1 MYQDLFGIHRMKI
14 NLHMHTTCSDGDM
27 TPVDAAR
34 TYKERGYDAIA
45 ITDHWEYGEAGYLSG
60 LRILSGIEYNLGV
73 ADGSEGVYHIVALG
87 CHTRPDLSRGN
98 LTPQDVIDEIHRHKG
113 LAVLAHPSWSLN
125 TAADI
130 ARFHGF
136 DATEI
141 YNTVSDAHHSNRP
154 YSGDFVDTAL
164 CRGMV
169 FPLLAVDDT
178 HYYDGT
184 DETTSFI
191 MLACPENA
199 SDDDILEAIRQKRF
213 YASQGPEIH
222 IRQEGKD
229 IVVNCSPADRICFFS
244 NATFAAGH
252 SQRGKDM
259 TEARYTASD
268 FEQYVRAE
276 VTASDGKKAW
286 SNIIQIQR

>member
-1 MYQDLFGIHRMKI
+1 
-14 NLHMHTTCSDGDM
+14 MHTTCSDGDM
-27 TPVDAAR
+27 TPAEAAR
-34 TYKERGYDAIA
+34 LYKERGYDAIA
-45 ITDHWEYGEAGYLSG
+45 ITDHWEYGEAGSLSG
-60 LRILSGIEYNLGV
+60 LRILSGIEYNLGQ

-87 CHTRPDLSRGN
+87 CHTRPELSRGN
-98 LTPQDVIDEIHRHKG
+98 LTPQDIIDEIHRHKG

-130 ARFHGF
+130 SRFRGF

-141 YNTVSDAHHSNRP
+141 YNSVSDAHHSDRP

-164 CRGMV
+164 CRGMI

-184 DETTSFI
+184 DETMSFI
-191 MLACPENA
+191 MLACSENA

-222 IRQEGKD
+222 IRQEGKE
-229 IVVNCSPADRICFFS
+229 IMVTCSPAVRVCFFS
-244 NATFAAGH
+244 NAVFAQGH
-252 SQRGKDM
+252 SQRGEAI
-259 TEARYTASD
+259 TEARYPISD
-268 FEQYVRAE
+268 CERFVRAE
-276 VTASDGKKAW
+276 VTDAKGKKAW
-286 SNIIQIQR
+286 SNFIEIHR